1 MVLPPPASAPFSLSL
16 PLPPSRSLSLAP
28 FFPSR
33 FHLLLPFSS
42 TANSRALTELFGT
55 LTLSLFVVRFFFS
68 LRTRIFLSPPSLLLS
83 LFHESEKSKAWRSIL
98 EKKGERK
105 WKKMQ
110 GDAYERGEKRKKR
123 KKSTRRTV
131 RQRMRTRLVHAH
143 SRARVHNDTRT
154 HTHTHTPPTRFLLS
168 LASSRSSLSLPPSLS
183 PLRRAANSPNSCA

>member
-1 MVLPPPASAPFSLSL
+1 MVLPPL
-16 PLPPSRSLSLAP
+16 PLPPSRSLFLP

-123 KKSTRRTV
+123 RKKRKKSTRRTV

-154 HTHTHTPPTRFLLS
+154 HTHTYLRLASFFLS
-168 LASSRSSLSLPPSLS
+168 LRRAPLSLSLPLS
-183 PLRRAANSPNSCA
+183 PLFAALPTRPTRARSFFTTLT